1 MKKVEYWEAF
11 DGKRFE
17 EENACGAYEEAHPFF
32 DNKRI
37 QFYSNNGHL
46 ISKPCENV
54 FLDSNRFEVFD
65 KEALEAYANYC
76 NFLRIK
82 APARPTLV
90 EGFPLHYRFLNGTWE
105 CIEEKI
111 FQLHDSLLNDFNSN
125 VIEDADEHHD
135 LMEFDNEEA

>member
-17 EENACGAYEEAHPFF
+17 EESACDAYEEAHPFF

-65 KEALEAYANYC
+65 KEALEAYADYC

-82 APARPTLV
+82 APVRPTLV

-125 VIEDADEHHD
+125 VIEDVDEHHN